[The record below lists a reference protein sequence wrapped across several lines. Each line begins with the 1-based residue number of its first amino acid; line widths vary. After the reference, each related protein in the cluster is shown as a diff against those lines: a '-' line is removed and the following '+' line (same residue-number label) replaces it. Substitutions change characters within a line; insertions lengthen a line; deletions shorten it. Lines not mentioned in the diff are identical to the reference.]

1 MFEVSTF
8 ASGFLLRQPAFA
20 YSYSES
26 RGFGETRRRD
36 KDKELRI
43 AEFCKLSE

>member
-1 MFEVSTF
+1 MFEVATF

-20 YSYSES
+20 YSY
-26 RGFGETRRRD
+26 GETRRRD